1 MTPQQEHIALQNF
14 KTSMIQS
21 GHGED
26 SYGGFM
32 FEVPTGCYCPMK
44 LRKDGSEAKRCG
56 RKFWKAFSEWD
67 KLSKEEKE
75 ATRV

>member
-1 MTPQQEHIALQNF
+1 MSSIYLRDKDGGITTIIDCA
-14 KTSMIQS
+14 
-21 GHGED
+21 D
-26 SYGGFM
+26 VYSYGGFT